1 MAITVDGYGPI
12 HKGNAKE
19 IYLAY
24 NRGEVT
30 LNKAQET
37 KCKSYLSPEEM
48 DEIAYDE
55 QVKAKTGAEKINT
68 DGTEKDTDG
77 NKWGT
82 GVGASAAGIGG
93 AVGGLFFAQ
102 GVAKVAKEGEKAS
115 ISVWSAIVACAI
127 VAAGAIGSILLA
139 KNFDNAYKER
149 TAARDSAGNTN
160 QTIDGYTNGLAG
172 SMEMMNEDVEL
183 YKEQSAELTT
193 VKNEQTSRG
202 AELQMEYDTA
212 MAMGDKAGAEKA
224 KAEMQKLAETDNS
237 KLEEGL
243 EETGGALEEYRAMNV
258 ESAGVS
264 QAGQSVSD
272 FLKEGK
278 GMGWMAAVNGAL
290 LGIAGIVCTLAATK
304 SAVAAKLPWE
314 IPVGLSAAVIYGIA
328 AAGMLASAGIM
339 IDKAGNEFQCGSAGD
354 DMQTHVSDLNS
365 MMEQQTQYTD
375 DTEATYAE
383 TDDASAESQAEA
395 GKQAAGATAQ
405 NKENLGNKPKSEKEE
420 KEKVGA
426 PVIV

>member
-1 MAITVDGYGPI
+1 MAISVDGYGPI

-24 NRGEVT
+24 NRGEVE

-37 KCKSYLSPEEM
+37 KCKSFLSPEDM
-48 DEIAYDE
+48 DEITYDAE
-55 QVKAKTGAEKINT
+55 VKAKNGESKINT
-68 DGTEKDTDG
+68 EGAEDNGNGTEGGATAG
-77 NKWGT
+77 AA
-82 GVGASAAGIGG
+82 VGAAGTIAAVIVGILGGAKASKINGFVALVGAIAALAGSAA
-93 AVGGLFFAQ
+93 ALVMSYL
-102 GVAKVAKEGEKAS
+102 
-115 ISVWSAIVACAI
+115 
-127 VAAGAIGSILLA
+127 
-139 KNFDNAYKER
+139 FDNQLNDR
-149 TAARDSAGNTN
+149 MTRQQNAGNDN
-160 QTIDGYTNGLAG
+160 QTLDGYTNGLAG
-172 SMEMMNEDVEL
+172 SMEMMNEDAEL

-224 KAEMQKLAETDNS
+224 KAEMQKLEETDNS
-237 KLEEGL
+237 KLEEDL
-243 EETGGALEEYRAMNV
+243 AETGGALDEYRAMNV
-258 ESAGVS
+258 ESAGVAKS
-264 QAGQSVSD
+264 GQTVSD
-272 FLKEGK
+272 FLKAGHGK
-278 GMGWMAAVNGAL
+278 AALAYTNAGLCMGAAL
-290 LGIAGIVCTLAATK
+290 LAGITVAIAAIPKIWAAFVPVDGPAGLSASITWG
-304 SAVAAKLPWE
+304 AVAAMM
-314 IPVGLSAAVIYGIA
+314 GLS
-328 AAGMLASAGIM
+328 
-339 IDKAGNEFQCGSAGD
+339 GNNYLQKGNQESQCGDSGD
-354 DMQTHVSDLNS
+354 EMQTHVNDLND